1 MKTYTVRLNT
11 EVFGQYDTCTDW
23 KNGIKAALQHLRD
36 QGYSMHPSISN
47 ASCHGA
53 GFKDGKRVRVMGRY
67 E

>member
-1 MKTYTVRLNT
+1 MKTYTVRLNK

-23 KNGIKAALQHLRD
+23 KNGIKAALQHLRA
-36 QGYSMHPSISN
+36 QGYEMHTSLSSN
-47 ASCHGA
+47 CHGA